1 MRLSSPSVQRL
12 LNAGERTLVASASAA
27 AIKDLTAAR
36 LRAKVGRARQLKDKY
51 EGLARARG
59 RVERGKAQP
68 KGTRPRTDAETMATK
83 AAVFS
88 LVLARLTTQLDKVE
102 KKAARAAAKP
112 ITRTQ
117 ARAVVSRVRTRVAR
131 QAGAPAAAVEG
142 APASSNVD
150 AEAASAVERSRG
162 AKGPRVQQKLAASH
176 VTRAQGHVGARTQ
189 RAQGKRDAR

>member
-59 RVERGKAQP
+59 RVGRGKAQP

-112 ITRTQ
+112 MTRTQ
-117 ARAVVSRVRTRVAR
+117 ARAVVSKVRKRVAR
-131 QAGAPAAAVEG
+131 KAGAPAAAVD
-142 APASSNVD
+142 D
-150 AEAASAVERSRG
+150 AAGPGGREAESVSAAERSRG
-162 AKGPRVQQKLAASH
+162 AKGARVQQKLAASH